1 MSGAITAEERAEVL
15 LAKGYD
21 NGWIGDHGIDYPASL
36 MEAIAAAIRAAEA
49 AALER
54 AAGVADAIERQ
65 AVGGEGC
72 VGGAF
77 FDRITAHA
85 IAHGIRS
92 LKSDGSGK

>member
-1 MSGAITAEERAEVL
+1 MSGAITAEERARAAFRELALAL
-15 LAKGYD
+15 LERRD
-21 NGWIGDHGIDYPASL
+21 AS
-36 MEAIAAAIRAAEA
+36 EATAILGAAIRAAEA
-49 AALER
+49 AALKR

-77 FDRITAHA
+77 FDRKTAHA